1 MDPPQTP
8 KPQSYEILIQ
18 NKSPAFFWSSKGFA
32 VIFTVSEPTRQS
44 PCLLLVSPS
53 FGETKLPSNSASWRA
68 FCALPAPGPSGTGN
82 RCQGSVGWG
91 LDWSFWLTS
100 SRANMRLGNFFVFFK
115 IDFRFKFGCQMIFC
129 PCFWLRYA
137 LAGSTWTTGRS
148 IHRRFQEVSPVWAAA
163 EHKSTGG
170 LSFRV
175 YWSCTSVHR
184 LPHRVA

>member
-1 MDPPQTP
+1 MLIAGISIFRRDKTAVQLSVLAGLLCTSCTWAIGHG
-8 KPQSYEILIQ
+8 QSVPGLSWMGIGLIILADLFKGKYEAGQFFFSKLI
-18 NKSPAFFWSSKGFA
+18 SDLSL
-32 VIFTVSEPTRQS
+32 VVS
-44 PCLLLVSPS
+44 
-53 FGETKLPSNSASWRA
+53 
-68 FCALPAPGPSGTGN
+68 
-82 RCQGSVGWG
+82 
-91 LDWSFWLTS
+91 
-100 SRANMRLGNFFVFFK
+100 
-115 IDFRFKFGCQMIFC
+115 CQMIFC